1 MEKEIVNDLWEYLKW
16 YESKSKEYQLPLI
29 KPRKYPCMIVSKEN
43 GCDIDLTY
51 VYKDEFK

>member
-1 MEKEIVNDLWEYLKW
+1 MEKIIVNDLWEYLKW
-16 YESKSKEYQLPLI
+16 YDSKSKEYQMPLI

-43 GCDIDLTY
+43 GCDMDLTY

>member
-1 MEKEIVNDLWEYLKW
+1 MEKLIVNDLWEYLNW

-43 GCDIDLTY
+43 GCNIDLTY

>member
-1 MEKEIVNDLWEYLKW
+1 MEKIIVHDVWEYLNW

-29 KPRKYPCMIVSKEN
+29 KPSKYPCMIVSKAD
-43 GCDIDLTY
+43 GCDMDFTY